1 MILEILWVALFVAAT
16 IQFVYL
22 FVIFGRLA
30 FFQPIA
36 AALDAED
43 MKEGVSVV
51 VASHNELKNLKKL
64 LPALASQQYPKFE
77 ILVINDRSTDG
88 TPSFLREMLDTYPQL
103 RTVTIKYIP
112 PHVTGKKYAL
122 TLGIKVAKYDIIL
135 LTDADCLPATP
146 QWVALMTQPLRKHPH
161 TQLVLGYG
169 AYQHRPGLLNTLIQF
184 ETLVTALQYF
194 SFALYKAPF
203 MGVGRNMVYRKSFFL
218 EKKAFKGV
226 WHINGGDDDL
236 FVNKHSTGKN
246 TAVVIHPQSITVSKP
261 KTDWKSFVTQKTR
274 HYHVGKYYNPSS
286 KLKLGMYAAS
296 QLVFWIVVVL
306 LLFLPPQRE
315 PIAIITG
322 LLVSRALAQT
332 YILKA
337 AKNKLEGDAKVNWM
351 MFFDLPYLG
360 YFWVVGMKGYLSK
373 KIKWR

>member
-1 MILEILWVALFVAAT
+1 
-16 IQFVYL
+16 
-22 FVIFGRLA
+22 
-30 FFQPIA
+30 
-36 AALDAED
+36 
-43 MKEGVSVV
+43 
-51 VASHNELKNLKKL
+51 
-64 LPALASQQYPKFE
+64 
-77 ILVINDRSTDG
+77 
-88 TPSFLREMLDTYPQL
+88 
-103 RTVTIKYIP
+103 
-112 PHVTGKKYAL
+112 
-122 TLGIKVAKYDIIL
+122 
-135 LTDADCLPATP
+135 
-146 QWVALMTQPLRKHPH
+146 
-161 TQLVLGYG
+161 
-169 AYQHRPGLLNTLIQF
+169 
-184 ETLVTALQYF
+184 
-194 SFALYKAPF
+194 
-203 MGVGRNMVYRKSFFL
+203 
-218 EKKAFKGV
+218 
-226 WHINGGDDDL
+226 
-236 FVNKHSTGKN
+236 N

-306 LLFLPPQRE
+306 LLFLSPQRE